1 LPATRPKFP
10 PGVTPCD
17 RCPLRRLDGFRRFTP
32 EELAFMMEFKSG
44 ELAVEA
50 GTTILSE
57 GSDGPHIY
65 TLLSGWVFK
74 YKTLEDGRR
83 QVTNF
88 GLPGDLIGLQASMF
102 DAMTHS
108 VEALTDAALC
118 ILPRAK
124 IWPLYKNFEGLAF
137 DVTWLAAREEAML
150 TEYLAT
156 VGQRN
161 SMERVAFVLLDLFRR
176 AQRSGLVKNG
186 QMMLP
191 NAQHHLADTI
201 GFSLVH
207 TNKVLQKLRRTD
219 CFNWTNSS
227 FVMRDEAKLAGIA
240 MASEQPERV
249 RPFL

>member
-1 LPATRPKFP
+1 LPPKPKFP

-17 RCPLRRLDGFRRFTP
+17 KCPIRKLEGFRRFTP
-32 EELAFMMEFKSG
+32 EELAFMAEFKSG
-44 ELAVEA
+44 ELAAEA

-57 GSDGPHIY
+57 GSDGPHLY
-65 TLLSGWVFK
+65 TMLSGWVFK

-108 VEALTDAALC
+108 VEALTDVILC
-118 ILPRAK
+118 VLPRAK

-176 AQRSGLVKNG
+176 AQRSGLVKKG
-186 QMMLP
+186 ELTLP
-191 NAQHHLADTI
+191 IAQHHLADTI

-207 TNKVLQKLRRTD
+207 TNKVLQKLRRTG
-219 CFNWTNSS
+219 CFSWTNST

-240 MASEQPERV
+240 MVSEPMERV

>member
-1 LPATRPKFP
+1 MPATRPKFP

-17 RCPLRRLDGFRRFTP
+17 KCPLRKLDGFRRFTS

-57 GSDGPHIY
+57 GSDGPHLY

-191 NAQHHLADTI
+191 IAQHHLADTI

-240 MASEQPERV
+240 MASEPAERV

>member
-1 LPATRPKFP
+1 VPATRPKFP

-17 RCPLRRLDGFRRFTP
+17 KCPLRKLDGFRRFTS
-32 EELAFMMEFKSG
+32 EELAFMMDFKSG

-57 GSDGPHIY
+57 GSDGPHLY

-191 NAQHHLADTI
+191 IAQHHLADTI

-240 MASEQPERV
+240 MASEPAERV

>member
-1 LPATRPKFP
+1 MPATRPKFP

-17 RCPLRRLDGFRRFTP
+17 KCPLRKLDGFRRFTS
-32 EELAFMMEFKSG
+32 EELAFMMDFKSG

-57 GSDGPHIY
+57 GSDGPHLY

-191 NAQHHLADTI
+191 IAQHHLADTI

-240 MASEQPERV
+240 MASEPAERV

>member
-1 LPATRPKFP
+1 MPATRPKFP

-17 RCPLRRLDGFRRFTP
+17 KCPLRKLDGFRRFTS

-57 GSDGPHIY
+57 GSDGPHLY

-191 NAQHHLADTI
+191 IAQHHLADTI

-207 TNKVLQKLRRTD
+207 TNKVLQKLRRTE
-219 CFNWTNSS
+219 CFNWTNST

-240 MASEQPERV
+240 MASEPAERV

>member
-1 LPATRPKFP
+1 LPPKPKLP

-17 RCPLRRLDGFRRFTP
+17 KCPIRKLDGFRRFTP
-32 EELAFMMEFKSG
+32 EELAFMMDFKSG
-44 ELAVEA
+44 ELVVEP

-57 GSDGPHIY
+57 GSDGPHLY
-65 TLLSGWVFK
+65 TVLSGWVFK

-102 DAMTHS
+102 EAMTHS
-108 VEALTDAALC
+108 VEALTDVTLC

-124 IWPLYKNFEGLAF
+124 IWALYKNFEGLAF
-137 DVTWLAAREEAML
+137 DVTWLAAHEEAML
-150 TEYLAT
+150 TDYLAT

-161 SMERVAFVLLDLFRR
+161 SAERIAFVLLDLFRR
-176 AQRSGLVKNG
+176 SRRSGMVKKDELK
-186 QMMLP
+186 LP
-191 NAQHHLADTI
+191 ITQHHLADTI

-207 TNKVLQKLRRTD
+207 TNKVLQKLRRTG
-219 CFNWTNSS
+219 CFNWTNST
-227 FVMRDEAKLAGIA
+227 FVMRDEDKLAGIA
-240 MASEQPERV
+240 MASDPLERV

>member
-1 LPATRPKFP
+1 MPPKPKLP

-17 RCPLRRLDGFRRFTP
+17 KCPIRKLDGFRRFTP
-32 EELAFMMEFKSG
+32 EELAFMMDFKSG
-44 ELAVEA
+44 ELVVEP

-57 GSDGPHIY
+57 GSDGPHLY
-65 TLLSGWVFK
+65 TVLSGWVFK

-102 DAMTHS
+102 EAMTHS
-108 VEALTDAALC
+108 VEALTDVTLC

-137 DVTWLAAREEAML
+137 DVTWLAAHEEVML
-150 TEYLAT
+150 TDYLAT

-161 SMERVAFVLLDLFRR
+161 SAERVVVR
-176 AQRSGLVKNG
+176 AAGSVPSRATVGNSEEGRIETADHTASSGRYDRI
-186 QMMLP
+186 LP
-191 NAQHHLADTI
+191 RAHQQGAAEAAAY
-201 GFSLVH
+201 G
-207 TNKVLQKLRRTD
+207 VLQLDELDVRHARRRQ
-219 CFNWTNSS
+219 
-227 FVMRDEAKLAGIA
+227 VGRDRHGVGPARA
-240 MASEQPERV
+240 V